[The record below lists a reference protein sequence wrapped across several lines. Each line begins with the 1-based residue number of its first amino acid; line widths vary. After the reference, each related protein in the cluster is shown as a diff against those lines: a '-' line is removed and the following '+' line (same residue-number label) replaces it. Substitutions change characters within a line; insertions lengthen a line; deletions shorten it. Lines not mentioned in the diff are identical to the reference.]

1 MRRTTSAQD
10 RKAFT
15 LVELLVVIAIIGILI
30 ALLLPAVQAARE
42 AARRAQ
48 CTNQLKQIGLAFHNY
63 HDTFRRLPDGG
74 NDKDGTNSNPRCSGC
89 CNADNRGRWNWAYQI
104 LPFIEQNAL
113 YEETSDTTI
122 YTTPVPG
129 YYCPSRRSPGRY
141 PTDTSYAKMDYA
153 GNVGSSTGAYDG
165 AITRRDCVGSLRFAS
180 ITDGTSNT
188 LLIGEKQTN
197 PKNFGGSGG
206 DNEAWPN
213 SGWDVDEI
221 RCANHPPA
229 PDSEHPDESATTFWS
244 DRFGSSHPGV
254 FNGVLVDGSVRGF
267 SYTIDFDTF
276 RNVCIRHDGE
286 PITLD

>member
-1 MRRTTSAQD
+1 MTRPKE

-48 CTNQLKQIGLAFHNY
+48 CTNQLKQIGIAFHNY

-74 NDKDGTNSNPRCSGC
+74 NDKDGTGSNPHCTGC
-89 CNADNRGRWNWAYQI
+89 CNANTRGRWNWAYQI

-113 YEETSDTTI
+113 YEETDDTTV
-122 YTTPVPG
+122 YRTPVSG
-129 YYCPSRRSPGRY
+129 YYCPSRRAPGRY
-141 PTDTSYAKMDYA
+141 PSDTSYAKMDYA
-153 GNVGSSTGAYDG
+153 GNAGSSTNAYDG
-165 AITRRDCVGSLRFAS
+165 AVVRRVCVGSLRFAS

-188 LLIGEKQTN
+188 LLVGEKQTN

-221 RCANHPPA
+221 RCADDPPA
-229 PDSEHPDESATTFWS
+229 PDSEHPDESSGTYWS
-244 DRFGSSHPGV
+244 SRFGSSHPGV

-267 SYTIDFDTF
+267 SYTIDFTTF
-276 RNVCIRHDGE
+276 QRVCIRHDGQ
-286 PITLD
+286 PVTLD